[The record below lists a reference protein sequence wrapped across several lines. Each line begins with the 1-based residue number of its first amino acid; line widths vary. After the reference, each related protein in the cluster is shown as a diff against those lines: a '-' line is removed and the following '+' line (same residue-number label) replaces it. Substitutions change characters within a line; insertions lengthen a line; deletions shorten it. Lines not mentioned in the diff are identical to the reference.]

1 MSIDSARIVCT
12 GCDYETR
19 EVYRPIRIRYQT
31 MTGRT
36 VESGR
41 ASGWCYNCASYSD
54 IERMNQGKFHDEL
67 ASKERE
73 RLDARH
79 LQDELNRSF
88 LSIFRHRSEK
98 RRLQDQL
105 ESLDKEVAELGALT
119 SYSHPAIVT

>member
-1 MSIDSARIVCT
+1 
-12 GCDYETR
+12 
-19 EVYRPIRIRYQT
+19 
-31 MTGRT
+31 
-36 VESGR
+36 
-41 ASGWCYNCASYSD
+41 
-54 IERMNQGKFHDEL
+54 MNQGKFHDEL